1 MRGEEGMTA
10 TLTKVA
16 YVAGPLLALCAI
28 VRLVVVG
35 AVALGLALGTL

>member
-1 MRGEEGMTA
+1 MRGEEGTMA

-16 YVAGPLLALCAI
+16 YVAGPLLALCALA
-28 VRLVVVG
+28 RLVEVG